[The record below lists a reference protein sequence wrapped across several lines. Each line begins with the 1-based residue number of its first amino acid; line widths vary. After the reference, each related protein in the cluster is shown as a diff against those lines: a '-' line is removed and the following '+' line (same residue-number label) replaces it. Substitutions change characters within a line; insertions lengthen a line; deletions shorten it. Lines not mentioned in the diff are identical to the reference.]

1 MMTQLLDRLLSRIT
15 SIGGVP
21 NDTEEVR
28 AIKNQL
34 VLLAVLMSIGGII
47 WGILLCYFG
56 IYGAAIIPFGYVIIS
71 GFNMVYLNYSKNHQ
85 GSIVLQI
92 LISMIL
98 PFMLQWTL
106 GGFVAS
112 GSVMLW
118 STLALI
124 GSISLLQGKRVFPW
138 LFLYILLTLFS
149 FWIEPNVS
157 KMAPAILR
165 GEVPLL
171 LLLINVLLIV
181 SIVFVLSKIKTD
193 HDIKINEQ
201 LRVTTDKLKRAKEE
215 AEASNQLKT
224 VFLGNLSHEVR
235 TPLQGIQGLAEL
247 LETTSFPEEKQV
259 EFLRLIQRRTKD
271 LQNIIESLLDLASIE
286 SGAIRPYA
294 SSFNLK
300 KFIENFYQQTRENRQ
315 VKSSAIEF
323 ELQLS
328 ISESSYVEIDP
339 NHLTQVLNN
348 LVSNAFKFTESGS
361 VLLECF
367 KEPGQY
373 RIQVADTGLGIGED
387 EIQHI
392 FKPFRQAHEGLSRS
406 KGGIGLGLSICK
418 EMIVMWHGTI
428 QVNSQPGVG
437 SVFSFTIPAA
447 SPKEELSSNPNR

>member
-1 MMTQLLDRLLSRIT
+1 MIVPLLDKVISRLT
-15 SIGGVP
+15 SIGGVSH
-21 NDTEEVR
+21 DTDEVR
-28 AIKNQL
+28 GIKNQL
-34 VLLAVLMSIGGII
+34 VLLAVLMSVGGII
-47 WGILLCYFG
+47 WGLLLCYFR
-56 IYGAAIIPFGYVIIS
+56 IYGAALIPFGYVIIS
-71 GFNMVYLNYSKNHQ
+71 CLNLVYLNYSKNYQ
-85 GSIVLQI
+85 SSIVLQI
-92 LISMIL
+92 AISMIL

-124 GSISLLQGKRVFPW
+124 GSISLLKGKRVFPW
-138 LFLYILLTLFS
+138 LFFYILLTLFS
-149 FWIEPNVS
+149 FWIEPNVR

-165 GEVPLL
+165 GEVPLI
-171 LLLINVLLIV
+171 LLLINVLMIV

-193 HDIKINEQ
+193 HDIAVNEQ
-201 LRVTTDKLKRAKEE
+201 LRETTDKLKRAKEE
-215 AEASNQLKT
+215 AEASNQMKT

-247 LETTSFPEEKQV
+247 LETTSFPEEKRV

-271 LQNIIESLLDLASIE
+271 LQSIIESLLDLASIE
-286 SGAIRPYA
+286 SGAIRPYTKG
-294 SSFNLK
+294 FYLK
-300 KFIENFYQQTRENRQ
+300 NQLENFYQQILDNRQ
-315 VKSSAIEF
+315 VKSSSIAF
-323 ELQLS
+323 ELRLA
-328 ISESSYVEIDP
+328 ITEKENVEIDP
-339 NHLTQVLNN
+339 NHLTQVLTN
-348 LVSNAFKFTESGS
+348 LVSNAFKFTDSGS
-361 VLLECF
+361 VLLECI

-437 SVFSFTIPAA
+437 SVFSFTIPAF
-447 SPKEELSSNPNR
+447 PQKEQRSTSHH

>member
-1 MMTQLLDRLLSRIT
+1 MVAQWLTRLISRLT

-21 NDTEEVR
+21 NDRDEIR
-28 AIKNQL
+28 AIKSQL

-47 WGILLCYFG
+47 WGLLLCYFG
-56 IYGAAIIPFGYVIIS
+56 IYEAALIPFGYVIIS
-71 GFNMVYLNYSKNHQ
+71 CLNLVYLNYSKNYQ
-85 GSIVLQI
+85 TSIVLQI
-92 LISMIL
+92 AISMIL

-106 GGFVAS
+106 GGFVTS

-138 LFLYILLTLFS
+138 LFFYILLTLFS
-149 FWIEPNVS
+149 FWIEPNVR
-157 KMAPAILR
+157 KIAPPILR
-165 GEVPLL
+165 GEVSLI
-171 LLLINVLLIV
+171 LLLINVLMIV

-193 HDIKINEQ
+193 HDIAINEQ
-201 LRVTTDKLKRAKEE
+201 LRETTDKLKRAKEE
-215 AEASNQLKT
+215 AEASNQMKT

-247 LETTSFPEEKQV
+247 LEATSFPEEKRV

-271 LQNIIESLLDLASIE
+271 LQSIIESLLDLASIE

-294 SSFNLK
+294 ISFNLK
-300 KFIENFYQQTRENRQ
+300 TFLENFYRQTLENQQ
-315 VKSSAIEF
+315 VKSDAIEF
-323 ELQLS
+323 QLQLS
-328 ISESSYVEIDP
+328 ISDNSNVEIDS
-339 NHLTQVLNN
+339 NHLTQVLIN
-348 LVSNAFKFTESGS
+348 LVSNAFKFTDSGS

-418 EMIVMWHGTI
+418 EMIVMWGGTI

-437 SVFSFTIPAA
+437 SVFSFTIPALPQLMQ
-447 SPKEELSSNPNR
+447 SQTTPN

>member
-1 MMTQLLDRLLSRIT
+1 MVAQWLTRLISRLT

-21 NDTEEVR
+21 NDRDEIR
-28 AIKNQL
+28 AIKSQL

-47 WGILLCYFG
+47 WGLLLCYFG
-56 IYGAAIIPFGYVIIS
+56 IYEAALIPFGYVIIS
-71 GFNMVYLNYSKNHQ
+71 CLNLVYLNYSKNYQ
-85 GSIVLQI
+85 TSIVLQI
-92 LISMIL
+92 AISMIL

-106 GGFVAS
+106 GGFVTS

-138 LFLYILLTLFS
+138 LFFYILLTLFS
-149 FWIEPNVS
+149 FWIEPNVR
-157 KMAPAILR
+157 KMAPPILL
-165 GEVPLL
+165 GEVSLI
-171 LLLINVLLIV
+171 LLLINVLMIV

-193 HDIKINEQ
+193 HDIAINEQ
-201 LRVTTDKLKRAKEE
+201 LRETTDKLKRAKEE
-215 AEASNQLKT
+215 AEASNQMKT

-247 LETTSFPEEKQV
+247 LEATSFPEEKRV

-271 LQNIIESLLDLASIE
+271 LQSIIESLLDLASIE

-300 KFIENFYQQTRENRQ
+300 KFLENFYRQTLENQQ
-315 VKSSAIEF
+315 VKSDAIEF
-323 ELQLS
+323 KLQLS
-328 ISESSYVEIDP
+328 ISDNSNVEIDS
-339 NHLTQVLNN
+339 NHLTQVLIN
-348 LVSNAFKFTESGS
+348 LVSNAFKFTDSGS

-418 EMIVMWHGTI
+418 EMIVMWGGTI

-437 SVFSFTIPAA
+437 SVFSFTIPALPQLMQ
-447 SPKEELSSNPNR
+447 SQTTPN

>member
-1 MMTQLLDRLLSRIT
+1 MVAQWLTRLISRLT

-21 NDTEEVR
+21 NDRDEIR
-28 AIKNQL
+28 AIKSQL

-47 WGILLCYFG
+47 WGLLLCYFG
-56 IYGAAIIPFGYVIIS
+56 IYEAALIPFGYVIIS
-71 GFNMVYLNYSKNHQ
+71 CLNLVYLNYSKNYQ
-85 GSIVLQI
+85 TSIVLQI
-92 LISMIL
+92 AISMIL

-106 GGFVAS
+106 GGFVTS

-138 LFLYILLTLFS
+138 LFFYILLTLFS
-149 FWIEPNVS
+149 FWIEPNVR
-157 KMAPAILR
+157 KMAPPILL
-165 GEVPLL
+165 GEVSLI
-171 LLLINVLLIV
+171 LLLINVLMIV

-193 HDIKINEQ
+193 HDIAINEQ
-201 LRVTTDKLKRAKEE
+201 LRETTDKLKRAKEE
-215 AEASNQLKT
+215 AEASNQMKT

-247 LETTSFPEEKQV
+247 LEATSFPEEKRV

-271 LQNIIESLLDLASIE
+271 LQSIIESLLDLASIE

-300 KFIENFYQQTRENRQ
+300 KFLENFYRQTLENQQ
-315 VKSSAIEF
+315 VKSDAIEF
-323 ELQLS
+323 QLQLS
-328 ISESSYVEIDP
+328 ISDNSNVEIDS
-339 NHLTQVLNN
+339 NHLTQVLIN
-348 LVSNAFKFTESGS
+348 LVSNAFKFTDSGS

-418 EMIVMWHGTI
+418 EMIVMWGGTI

-437 SVFSFTIPAA
+437 SVFSFTIPALPQLIQ
-447 SPKEELSSNPNR
+447 SQTTPH